1 MPDEP
6 MVNQSYDVE
15 DSLKHLAYWR
25 AEMAQARAH
34 YDIEVGKAEVWIL
47 NEEIKY
53 KDKIAYHESVCRAH
67 LEASGKK
74 TLSLINGTLKKR
86 AGRDSIVILDEK
98 QLEAWALEQGVRDQ
112 FFRTKVTVAPDK
124 KAVMDYIKDGG
135 ELPLGID
142 ISTAEDTY
150 TVDTV

>member
-15 DSLKHLAYWR
+15 DSLKHLKYWR
-25 AEMAQARAH
+25 GVMTAAEEH
-34 YDIEVGKAEVWIL
+34 HIHEVGKANAWLGAKQKEYL
-47 NEEIKY
+47 EKT
-53 KDKIAYHESVCRAH
+53 AYHESVCRAH

-98 QLEAWALEQGVRDQ
+98 QLEAWAREQGVMDT